1 MNGPQSARSRMRPA
15 PRLAAL
21 AALIGCWGGPG
32 LAVAATAAPPSLEAR
47 IQRIDD
53 RMAIEQ
59 LLMEYGRAV
68 DDRDFA
74 AFAALFTEDGEWK
87 GAQGS
92 YRGSKEIRKSMEKM
106 FTEAA
111 ADIPKGHNFH
121 VLTNVIIDLQG
132 DHATASSK
140 FIFYKMNG
148 AKPEAQVAGRY
159 EDRLVRVDGA
169 WKFQQRRALP
179 PG

>member
-1 MNGPQSARSRMRPA
+1 MMRAHLGRWPGHTDRVLRQGRTWS
-15 PRLAAL
+15 PRQ
-21 AALIGCWGGPG
+21 
-32 LAVAATAAPPSLEAR
+32 APPRSLEVR
-47 IQRIDD
+47 IQRIED

-59 LLMEYGRAV
+59 LLMEYGRAL
-68 DDRDFA
+68 DNRDFA

-92 YRGSKEIRKSMEKM
+92 YRGPKQIQESMEKI
-106 FTEAA
+106 FTGAA
-111 ADIPKGHNFH
+111 ADIPKGKNFH
-121 VLTNVIIDLQG
+121 LLTNVIIDLQG

-159 EDRLVRVDGA
+159 EDQLVRVGGA
-169 WKFQQRRALP
+169 WKFKQRRALP

>member
-1 MNGPQSARSRMRPA
+1 MMRLHPGV
-15 PRLAAL
+15 AAL
-21 AALIGCWGGPG
+21 AALIGFFGGPD
-32 LAVAATAAPPSLEAR
+32 LVAAATPTPQSLEAR
-47 IQRIDD
+47 IQHIDD
-53 RMAIEQ
+53 RMAIER

-68 DDRDFA
+68 DNRDFA

-92 YRGSKEIRKSMEKM
+92 YRGPKEIQKSMEKM
-106 FTEAA
+106 FTDAA
-111 ADIPKGHNFH
+111 ADIPKGKNFH
-121 VLTNVIIDLQG
+121 LLTNVIIDLQG

-148 AKPEAQVAGRY
+148 GKPEAEVAGRY
-159 EDRLVRVDGA
+159 EDRLVRVGAA
-169 WKFQQRRALP
+169 WKFQQRLALP

>member
-1 MNGPQSARSRMRPA
+1 MKRSQSGPPRMRLHPCVA
-15 PRLAAL
+15 VLATLIGFFAGPDLAA
-21 AALIGCWGGPG
+21 AAIP
-32 LAVAATAAPPSLEAR
+32 TPQSLEAR
-47 IQRIDD
+47 LQRIDD

-68 DDRDFA
+68 DNRDFA
-74 AFAALFTEDGEWK
+74 AFAALFADDGEWQ

-92 YRGSKEIRKSMEKM
+92 YHGPKEIRESMEKI
-106 FTEAA
+106 FTAAA
-111 ADIPKGHNFH
+111 ADIPKGKNFH
-121 VLTNVIIDLQG
+121 LLTNVIIDLHG

-148 AKPEAQVAGRY
+148 AKPEAEVAGRY
-159 EDRLVRVDGA
+159 EDRLVRSGGA
-169 WKFQQRRALP
+169 WKFQQRLALP

>member
-1 MNGPQSARSRMRPA
+1 MR
-15 PRLAAL
+15 RCVSAL
-21 AALIGCWGGPG
+21 ATLIGCLVGSN
-32 LAVAATAAPPSLEAR
+32 LVVARPPPQSLEAR

-68 DDRDFA
+68 DNRDFA

-92 YRGSKEIRKSMEKM
+92 YRGRQEIQKSMEKM
-106 FTEAA
+106 FTAAA
-111 ADIPKGHNFH
+111 ADIPQGKNFH
-121 VLTNVIIDLQG
+121 LLTNVIIDLQG

-148 AKPEAQVAGRY
+148 AKPEAEVAGRY
-159 EDRLVRVDGA
+159 EDRLVRVGGL
-169 WKFQQRRALP
+169 WKFEQRLALP

>member
-1 MNGPQSARSRMRPA
+1 MNSSQHGRPMMRLQPCV
-15 PRLAAL
+15 AAL
-21 AALIGCWGGPG
+21 AALIGCFAGPD
-32 LAVAATAAPPSLEAR
+32 LVAAATATPQSLEAR

-68 DDRDFA
+68 DNRDFA
-74 AFAALFTEDGEWK
+74 AFAALFADDGEWK

-92 YRGSKEIRKSMEKM
+92 YRGPQEIRKSMEQM
-106 FTEAA
+106 FTAAA
-111 ADIPKGHNFH
+111 ADIPKGKNFH
-121 VLTNVIIDLQG
+121 LLTNVIIDLQG

-148 AKPEAQVAGRY
+148 AKPEAEVAGRY
-159 EDRLVRVDGA
+159 EDRLVRVGGT
-169 WKFQQRRALP
+169 WKFQQRLALP

>member
-1 MNGPQSARSRMRPA
+1 MNRCV
-15 PRLAAL
+15 AAV
-21 AALIGCWGGPG
+21 AILIGLFAGSD
-32 LAVAATAAPPSLEAR
+32 LVAAATPPPQGLEAR
-47 IQRIDD
+47 IQRIED

-68 DDRDFA
+68 DNRDFA
-74 AFAALFTEDGEWK
+74 AFAALFAEDGEWA

-92 YRGSKEIRKSMEKM
+92 YRGPKEIQKSMEKM
-106 FTEAA
+106 FTDAA
-111 ADIPKGHNFH
+111 ADIPKGKNFH
-121 VLTNVIIDLQG
+121 LLTNVIIDLQG

-148 AKPEAQVAGRY
+148 AKPEAEVAGRY
-159 EDRLVRVDGA
+159 EDRLVRVGGA

>member
-1 MNGPQSARSRMRPA
+1 MMRAHPGA
-15 PRLAAL
+15 MAL
-21 AALIGCWGGPG
+21 TTLIGCFVGPDLG
-32 LAVAATAAPPSLEAR
+32 AAATPPQSLEAR

-68 DDRDFA
+68 DNRDFA
-74 AFAALFTEDGEWK
+74 AFAALFTEDGEWT

-92 YRGSKEIRKSMEKM
+92 YRGPKQIQESMEKI
-106 FTEAA
+106 FTAAA
-111 ADIPKGHNFH
+111 ADIPKGKNFH
-121 VLTNVIIDLQG
+121 LLTNVIIDLQG

-148 AKPEAQVAGRY
+148 AKPEAEVAGRY
-159 EDRLVRVDGA
+159 EDQLVRLGGV
-169 WKFQQRRALP
+169 WKFKQRRALP

>member
-1 MNGPQSARSRMRPA
+1 MSERVSLPPFRV
-15 PRLAAL
+15 AAL
-21 AALIGCWGGPG
+21 ATVLVWLALPDPG
-32 LAVAATAAPPSLEAR
+32 VAAAPPAQGLEDR
-47 IQRIDD
+47 MQRIEDH
-53 RMAIEQ
+53 MAIEQ

-68 DDRDFA
+68 DNRDWA
-74 AFAALFTEDGEWK
+74 AFAALFTDDGEWK

-92 YRGSKEIRKSMEKM
+92 YRGPKQIRESMDRI
-106 FTEAA
+106 FTAAA
-111 ADIPKGHNFH
+111 ADIPKGSNFH
-121 VLTNVIIDLQG
+121 LLTNVIIDLNG

-159 EDRLVRVDGA
+159 EDRLVRVGRA
-169 WKFQQRRALP
+169 WKFQQRLALP

>member
-1 MNGPQSARSRMRPA
+1 MMRAHPGA
-15 PRLAAL
+15 MAL
-21 AALIGCWGGPG
+21 ATLIGCFAGPSL
-32 LAVAATAAPPSLEAR
+32 LAAATPPQSLEAR

-53 RMAIEQ
+53 RMAIQQ

-68 DDRDFA
+68 DNRDFA
-74 AFAALFTEDGEWK
+74 AFAALFTEDGEWQ

-92 YRGSKEIRKSMEKM
+92 YRGRKEIQESMEKM
-106 FTEAA
+106 FTDAA
-111 ADIPKGHNFH
+111 ADIPQGKNFH
-121 VLTNVIIDLQG
+121 LLTNVIIDLQG

-148 AKPEAQVAGRY
+148 AKPEAEVAGRY
-159 EDRLVRVDGA
+159 EDQLVRVGGA
-169 WKFQQRRALP
+169 WKFKQRRALP

>member
-1 MNGPQSARSRMRPA
+1 MMR
-15 PRLAAL
+15 RLPVCVTAL
-21 AALIGCWGGPG
+21 ATVLGWLAGPG
-32 LAVAATAAPPSLEAR
+32 LVAGATPRPESLEAR

-68 DDRDFA
+68 DNRDFA
-74 AFAALFTEDGEWK
+74 AFAALFTDDGEWK

-92 YRGSKEIRKSMEKM
+92 YRGPKQIQESMEKI
-106 FTEAA
+106 FTAAA
-111 ADIPKGHNFH
+111 ADIPKGKNFH
-121 VLTNVIIDLQG
+121 LLTNVIIDLHG

-140 FIFYKMNG
+140 FIFYKMDG
-148 AKPEAQVAGRY
+148 AKPQAEVAGRY
-159 EDRLVRVDGA
+159 EDKLARVAGA
-169 WKFQQRRALP
+169 WKFQQRLALP

>member
-1 MNGPQSARSRMRPA
+1 MNRYVAG
-15 PRLAAL
+15 LAT
-21 AALIGCWGGPG
+21 LIGLFVGPG
-32 LAVAATAAPPSLEAR
+32 LVAASTATPQSLEAR

-68 DDRDFA
+68 DNRDFA
-74 AFAALFTEDGEWK
+74 AFGALFAEDGEWK

-92 YRGSKEIRKSMEKM
+92 YRGPKQIQASMEKM
-106 FTEAA
+106 FTAAA
-111 ADIPKGHNFH
+111 ADIPKGKNFH
-121 VLTNVIIDLQG
+121 LLTNVIIELQG
-132 DHATASSK
+132 DHARASSK

-148 AKPEAQVAGRY
+148 AKPEAEVAGRY
-159 EDRLVRVDGA
+159 EDRLVRVGDA
-169 WKFQQRRALP
+169 WKFQQRLALP

>member
-1 MNGPQSARSRMRPA
+1 MNRSPDGRPWI
-15 PRLAAL
+15 RLRTCVAAL
-21 AALIGCWGGPG
+21 AVLIGPCAG
-32 LAVAATAAPPSLEAR
+32 LSVVAAATPPPQSLEAR
-47 IQRIDD
+47 VQRIDD

-68 DDRDFA
+68 DNRDFV
-74 AFAALFTEDGEWK
+74 AFAALFADDGEWK

-92 YRGSKEIRKSMEKM
+92 YRGPKEIRQSMEKM
-106 FTEAA
+106 FTAAA
-111 ADIPKGHNFH
+111 ADIPKGKNFH
-121 VLTNVIIDLQG
+121 LLTNVIIDLQG

-148 AKPEAQVAGRY
+148 AKPEAEVAGRY
-159 EDRLVRVDGA
+159 EDRLVRVGGV
-169 WKFQQRRALP
+169 WKFQQRLALP

>member
-1 MNGPQSARSRMRPA
+1 MNRCVA
-15 PRLAAL
+15 
-21 AALIGCWGGPG
+21 
-32 LAVAATAAPPSLEAR
+32 AVATLLGFFVGPDLVAAAPPPPQSLEAR

-53 RMAIEQ
+53 RMAIER

-68 DDRDFA
+68 DSRDFA
-74 AFAALFTEDGEWK
+74 AFAALFSDDGEWK

-92 YRGSKEIRKSMEKM
+92 YRGPKEIQKSMEKM
-106 FTEAA
+106 FTDAA
-111 ADIPKGHNFH
+111 ADIPKGKNFH
-121 VLTNVIIDLQG
+121 LLTNVIIDLQG

-148 AKPEAQVAGRY
+148 ARPEAEVAGRY
-159 EDRLVRVDGA
+159 EDRLVRVGGA
-169 WKFQQRRALP
+169 WKFQQRLALP

>member
-1 MNGPQSARSRMRPA
+1 MMRAHPGA
-15 PRLAAL
+15 MAL
-21 AALIGCWGGPG
+21 ATLIGCFAGPD
-32 LAVAATAAPPSLEAR
+32 LVAAAPPPSSLEAR

-59 LLMEYGRAV
+59 LLMEYGRAL

-74 AFAALFTEDGEWK
+74 AFAALFTEDGEWR

-92 YRGSKEIRKSMEKM
+92 YRGRKEIQESMEKV
-106 FTEAA
+106 FTAAA
-111 ADIPKGHNFH
+111 ADIPKGKNFH
-121 VLTNVIIDLQG
+121 LLTNVIIDLQG
-132 DHATASSK
+132 DHATVSSK

-148 AKPEAQVAGRY
+148 AKPEAEVAGRY
-159 EDRLVRVDGA
+159 EDQLVRVGGA
-169 WKFQQRRALP
+169 WKFKQRRALP

>member
-1 MNGPQSARSRMRPA
+1 MIRVHPCV
-15 PRLAAL
+15 AAL
-21 AALIGCWGGPG
+21 AALIGFFSGPDLG
-32 LAVAATAAPPSLEAR
+32 AAATPPQSLEAR

-68 DDRDFA
+68 DNRDFA
-74 AFAALFTEDGEWK
+74 SFAALFTDDGEWK

-92 YRGSKEIRKSMEKM
+92 YHGPKQIQESMEKM
-106 FTEAA
+106 FTAAA
-111 ADIPKGHNFH
+111 ADIPKGKNFH
-121 VLTNVIIDLQG
+121 LLTNVIIDLHG

-140 FIFYKMNG
+140 FIFYKTNG
-148 AKPEAQVAGRY
+148 AKPEAEVAGRY
-159 EDRLVRVDGA
+159 EDRLVRIGGS
-169 WKFQQRRALP
+169 WRFQQRLALP

>member
-1 MNGPQSARSRMRPA
+1 MGLLQSGLTALP
-15 PRLAAL
+15 AAL
-21 AALIGCWGGPG
+21 LWLLASNPAA
-32 LAVAATAAPPSLEAR
+32 AATPTPHSLEAR

-68 DDRDFA
+68 DNRDFA
-74 AFAALFTEDGEWK
+74 AFGALFTDDGEWK

-92 YRGSKEIRKSMEKM
+92 YRGPKQIRDSMERI
-106 FTEAA
+106 FTAAA
-111 ADIPKGHNFH
+111 ADIPKGSNFH
-121 VLTNVIIDLQG
+121 LLTNVIVNLQG

-140 FIFYKMNG
+140 FIFYKMSG
-148 AKPEAQVAGRY
+148 AKPQAEVAGRY
-159 EDRLVRVDGA
+159 EDKLVRVGEA
-169 WKFQQRRALP
+169 WKFQQRLVLP

>member
-1 MNGPQSARSRMRPA
+1 MMRA
-15 PRLAAL
+15 HPRTMAL
-21 AALIGCWGGPG
+21 ATLIGCCAGPA
-32 LAVAATAAPPSLEAR
+32 LVAAATPQNLEAR

-53 RMAIEQ
+53 RTAIEQ
-59 LLMEYGRAV
+59 LLMEYGRAL
-68 DDRDFA
+68 DNRDFA
-74 AFAALFTEDGEWK
+74 AFAALFTQDGEWQ

-92 YRGSKEIRKSMEKM
+92 YRGQKEIQESMEKI
-106 FTEAA
+106 FTAAA
-111 ADIPKGHNFH
+111 ADIPKGKNFH
-121 VLTNVIIDLQG
+121 LLTNVIIELQG

-159 EDRLVRVDGA
+159 EDQLVRAGGA
-169 WKFQQRRALP
+169 WKFKQRRALP

>member
-1 MNGPQSARSRMRPA
+1 MNRCV
-15 PRLAAL
+15 AAL
-21 AALIGCWGGPG
+21 ATLIGFFAGSNP
-32 LAVAATAAPPSLEAR
+32 AVAATASPQSLEAR

-53 RMAIEQ
+53 RMAIER

-68 DDRDFA
+68 DSRDFA
-74 AFAALFTEDGEWK
+74 AFAALFSEDGEWK

-92 YRGSKEIRKSMEKM
+92 YRGPKEIQKSMEKM
-106 FTEAA
+106 FTDAA
-111 ADIPKGHNFH
+111 ADIPKGKNFH
-121 VLTNVIIDLQG
+121 LLTNVIIDLQG

-148 AKPEAQVAGRY
+148 AKPEAEVAGRY
-159 EDRLVRVDGA
+159 EDRLVRVGGA
-169 WKFQQRRALP
+169 WKFQQRLALP